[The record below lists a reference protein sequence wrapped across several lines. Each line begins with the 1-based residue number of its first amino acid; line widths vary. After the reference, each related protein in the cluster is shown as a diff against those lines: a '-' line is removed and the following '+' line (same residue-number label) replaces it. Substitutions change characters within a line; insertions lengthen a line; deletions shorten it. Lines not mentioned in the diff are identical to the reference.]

1 MEIFVVVFV
10 QAYNYFF
17 KTLQLERLS
26 QFTHSSALHEK
37 GSHVRMYGL
46 YVVKLKV
53 KPPNLKMVPV
63 LCQEI
68 SWI

>member
-1 MEIFVVVFV
+1 
-10 QAYNYFF
+10 
-17 KTLQLERLS
+17 
-26 QFTHSSALHEK
+26 
-37 GSHVRMYGL
+37 MYGL

-68 SWI
+68 SWIWIFAFSLS